1 VPLKKVLGTEAHG
14 ERSEVVKKMKWP
26 LRLTLHMCMFTCLLT
41 GTSIVASAQD
51 NSQQPALDNTKGNE
65 RDKNKS
71 EPNPDQQRDKRSDLD
86 ITQQIR
92 QSVMKD
98 KSLYLLTPTT

>member
-1 VPLKKVLGTEAHG
+1 
-14 ERSEVVKKMKWP
+14 
-26 LRLTLHMCMFTCLLT
+26 MFACLLT

-51 NSQQPALDNTKGNE
+51 NSQQPALDNTKVNE

-71 EPNPDQQRDKRSDLD
+71 EPNLDQQKDKRSALD

-98 KSLYLLTPTT
+98 KSLYLLTPIT